1 MPRSRVFLLAIA
13 LLAGCSRPRDILV
26 HALVKAAP
34 GLKPG
39 ARVQYRGI
47 DVGSVKT
54 VGFTDAG
61 VRIDLLI
68 ERRDAPLRRLDQVR
82 VTSLGTFAE
91 QVVEIVPGDSTAP
104 LIAKGAS
111 LKAAPSDTL
120 ATATEQLSKAIA
132 EAVDRV
138 VERDSSGSLRVRD
151 VKAIESS
158 SPPPK
163 SKAKASR
170 P

>member
-1 MPRSRVFLLAIA
+1 MFRPRVFLLAIG
-13 LLAGCSRPRDILV
+13 LLAGCSRPREILV

-39 ARVQYRGI
+39 ARVQYRGV
-47 DVGSVKT
+47 DVGSVKS

-82 VTSLGTFAE
+82 VRSLGTFAE
-91 QVVEIVPGDSTAP
+91 QVVEVVPGDSTAP

-111 LKAAPSDTL
+111 LSAAPSDTL
-120 ATATEQLSKAIA
+120 ATVTDQLTKAIA
-132 EAVDRV
+132 EAVDKV
-138 VERDSSGSLRVRD
+138 VERDSTGTLRVRQTTAIQSSGSPRKG
-151 VKAIESS
+151 KAAH
-158 SPPPK
+158 P
-163 SKAKASR
+163 
-170 P
+170 

>member
-1 MPRSRVFLLAIA
+1 MLRPRVFLLATL
-13 LLAGCSRPRDILV
+13 LLAGCSRPREILV

-34 GLKPG
+34 GLRPG
-39 ARVQYRGI
+39 ARVQYRGV

-68 ERRDAPLRRLDQVR
+68 ERRDAPLRKLDLVR
-82 VTSLGTFAE
+82 VSSLGTFAE

-104 LIAKGAS
+104 LIAKGA
-111 LKAAPSDTL
+111 LLRAAPSDTL
-120 ATATEQLSKAIA
+120 ASVSEQLSKAIA

-138 VERDSSGSLRVRD
+138 VDRDSAGSLRVRPTTAIQSRR
-151 VKAIESS
+151 KA
-158 SPPPK
+158 
-163 SKAKASR
+163 AQR
-170 P
+170 